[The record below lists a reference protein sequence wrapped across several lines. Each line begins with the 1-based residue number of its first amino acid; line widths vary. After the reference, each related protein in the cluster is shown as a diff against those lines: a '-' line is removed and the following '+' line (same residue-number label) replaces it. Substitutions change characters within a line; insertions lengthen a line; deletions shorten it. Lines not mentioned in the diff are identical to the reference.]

1 MMLVKLYIRIIYV
14 LYCRMSRENTY
25 TITQDAGRMEIDIC
39 RMKVD
44 LTYEGYSVWHWN
56 VL

>member
-14 LYCRMSRENTY
+14 LYCRMRRENTY
-25 TITQDAGRMEIDIC
+25 TITQDAGRTEIDIC